1 VKSTRNF
8 QTDAL
13 SYRDLADASIRT
25 LLEYLGNLVDQ
36 RSQEAKDDLI
46 SKLVTEQVKPGHIE
60 RSDAVQ
66 IAFLVLV
73 AGNATMVNMINLVTA
88 TPSIESPSA
97 LTP

>member
-1 VKSTRNF
+1 MKSTRNF